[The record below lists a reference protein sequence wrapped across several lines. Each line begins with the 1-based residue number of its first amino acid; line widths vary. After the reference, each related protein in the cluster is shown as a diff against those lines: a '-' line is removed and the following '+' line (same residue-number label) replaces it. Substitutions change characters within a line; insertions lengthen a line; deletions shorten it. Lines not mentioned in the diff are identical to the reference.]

1 MVAILIKRVKA
12 MNERRITVPIK
23 IDGLEDYKQKLEIL
37 QERLKLVE
45 EAIEE
50 LNKMDITVKVNK

>member
-1 MVAILIKRVKA
+1 

-23 IDGLEDYKQKLEIL
+23 IDGLEDYKQKLEVL